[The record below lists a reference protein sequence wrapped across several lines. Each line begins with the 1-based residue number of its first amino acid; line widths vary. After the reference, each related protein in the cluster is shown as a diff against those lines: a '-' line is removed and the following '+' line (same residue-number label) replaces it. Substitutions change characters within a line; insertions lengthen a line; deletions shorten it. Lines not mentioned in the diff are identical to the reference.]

1 MLGALLAVLSAASFA
16 ATAAAGR
23 RGVVTG
29 TPTQGMVLSNPVG
42 ALCFL
47 LVAALTGE
55 LTQTI
60 EWPPTTA
67 AWMAGGGVLQFVV
80 GRYANF
86 RANQCAGVNLSAPV
100 VQLNVVVTLVLAV
113 VFLAEPCTVLQLI
126 GCLVM
131 LTGAFTTQQQSLSKA
146 DAPGFTP
153 RYAEA
158 YLFALLAALAYGT
171 GPFMA
176 RIALQFAGPSSAI
189 SGGLVS
195 YGASTAAVAAMVL
208 LSPSLRLNVASVKWE
223 NIRWFVYSGVA
234 VAAAHGFMYAALA
247 VAPIMV
253 VIPLLQASLVF
264 RLFFSA
270 WINPDHEIF
279 GIKVIVGTA
288 ISMVGACA
296 VAIDTDFVLAAL
308 HVPNTWGQVL
318 RLSVS

>member
-1 MLGALLAVLSAASFA
+1 MLGAFLAVLSAASFA

-29 TPTQGMVLSNPVG
+29 TPTQGMVLSNLVG
-42 ALCFL
+42 VLCFL
-47 LVAALTGE
+47 VVAALTGE
-55 LTQTI
+55 ITRTMQF
-60 EWPPTTA
+60 PPTTA

-86 RANQCAGVNLSAPV
+86 RANQSAGVNLTAPV

-113 VFLAEPCTVLQLI
+113 IFLGEPCTVLQLI
-126 GCLVM
+126 GGLVM
-131 LTGAFTTQQQSLSKA
+131 FAGAFTTQQQSLPKVG
-146 DAPGFTP
+146 APEFSP

-158 YLFALLAALAYGT
+158 YLFALVAALAYGT

-176 RIALQFAGPSSAI
+176 RIALQLSDLLSAI
-189 SGGLVS
+189 SGGLIS
-195 YGASTAAVAAMVL
+195 YGASTTAVATMIL
-208 LSPSLRLNVASVKWE
+208 LSPSLRRNVTSVKCE
-223 NIRWFVYSGVA
+223 SIRWFAYSGVA

-247 VAPIMV
+247 VAPIMI
-253 VIPLLQASLVF
+253 VIPLLQLTLVF

-270 WINPDHEIF
+270 WANPHHEIF
-279 GIKVIVGTA
+279 GVKVVLGTV

-296 VAIDTDFVLAAL
+296 VAVDTDFILAAL
-308 HVPNTWGQVL
+308 RVPYTLGQVL